1 MSLNL
6 QPKSFL
12 SKVSVKLAILYS
24 MGLIFS
30 FILVFSLV
38 YFQVLYSFQNQGK
51 RDLNQKLNE
60 IAQRIEISLNGG
72 VTSADQIF
80 TSVNLDGESTYFFY
94 SAQGDLLY
102 SHRSNES
109 LTISENILSRL
120 VDETKESATF
130 HSEGDPL
137 GVDGALVVSKKLK
150 GGEKLIVA
158 RSAKSIADELLVL
171 KRVFWWTLFPVVLF
185 GFLVGFYLSFKLLGP
200 LQEIIEAFRKVESGS
215 FSARVAVGKSQ
226 DELNELKSMSN
237 GVLDQVELAISNLRE
252 AFDHLAHDI
261 RTPVTRLRGR
271 AELAL
276 NGEESVDAYREALQ
290 SCFENSDRILRF
302 LETLTQ
308 ISEAENRALKLKFER
323 VSLGEMVSE
332 IMELYEIAFE
342 EKNITVKK
350 ILLKADVVDC
360 DQHLIKRVIAN
371 LLDNAHKYTPE
382 NGEFF
387 IETYKTD
394 KHVVLSI
401 RDSGMG
407 IPREEL
413 SLVWNRLFR
422 GDKSRTAYG
431 MGLGLTFVRAVVE
444 AHGGTV
450 SVLSPVAEGRG
461 TEFLIKLKQ
470 PALKVANSS
479 NALPSRM
486 NV

>member
-12 SKVSVKLAILYS
+12 SKVSVKLATIYS
-24 MGLIFS
+24 MGLIIS
-30 FILVFSLV
+30 SILVFSLV
-38 YFQVLYSFQNQGK
+38 YFQVLYSFGNQER
-51 RDLNQKLNE
+51 RDLTLRLNE
-60 IAQRIEISLNGG
+60 ISQKIESS
-72 VTSADQIF
+72 VEVAWSPTSEGITNFNFDPEY
-80 TSVNLDGESTYFFY
+80 NYFVF
-94 SAQGDLLY
+94 SAQGDLLF
-102 SHRSNES
+102 SQ
-109 LTISENILSRL
+109 
-120 VDETKESATF
+120 VPDETYPLSDKTMSLILDNTVSSPTF
-130 HSEGDPL
+130 FDERKVEEL
-137 GVDGALVVSKKLK
+137 GEVMIASKTLR
-150 GGEKLIVA
+150 GGERIVLAHSGRSMSGELI
-158 RSAKSIADELLVL
+158 VL
-171 KRVFWWTLFPVVLF
+171 KRVFWWTLFPVVVL
-185 GFLVGFYLSFKLLGP
+185 GFFVGLYLSSRIFRP
-200 LQEIIEAFRKVESGS
+200 LNEIVNVFRRVEQGS
-215 FSARVAVGKSQ
+215 FSARVPVNKNN
-226 DELNELKSMSN
+226 DEMNELKQLSN

-276 NGEESVDAYREALQ
+276 NGEESVEAYREALQ
-290 SCFENSDRILRF
+290 SCYENSDRILRF

-308 ISEAENRALKLKFER
+308 ISEAENRALKLKLER
-323 VSLGEMVSE
+323 MSLGEMVNE

-342 EKNITVKK
+342 EKNIIVKK
-350 ILLKADVVDC
+350 ILLKADLVDC

-382 NGEFF
+382 NGEIF

-407 IPREEL
+407 IPREEQ
-413 SLVWNRLFR
+413 SLIWNRLFR

-470 PALKVANSS
+470 PK
-479 NALPSRM
+479 M
-486 NV
+486 G